1 MRKFLTSLAAISLI
15 GSLFLGAP
23 ASVAAAGTGSAKVYA
38 LDDGDYIHA
47 DNSRE
52 EDGARQTYLSPAG
65 TTMNMQ
71 IELIEDGDDADLVDT
86 ITFSLKN
93 AVFAGTYNDDNG
105 YGAYD
110 DGDYNDDA
118 CYLDWTSGNK
128 TTTPTATIT
137 AYLDCNAGTGADGAP
152 DQRTY
157 LNFDVVIPAGGSAV
171 LTVDSA
177 AADVKVFFFAAEDA
191 DDIYVGSGS
200 LPAASG
206 DGNCTNPDFSTVN
219 AAQGSAEE
227 AIFAALAGVDQDTD
241 TIIVCDGTFEYEADI
256 ENYDGDDL
264 YDGTLTIEN
273 ESGVDASDI
282 VLDGNSNYNLLHVED
297 ASLDVTGVKFL
308 DADVNG
314 SGAAIYL
321 YDGALTVADSIFN
334 SNNADGSGGAIRAHI
349 SDESSITDSSFN
361 NNDAGFRGGA
371 VNVRSATSNTEY
383 LYLDGNVF
391 EGNAADDD
399 GGAVRSGHNIML
411 SVIDSE
417 FTSNYANDGN
427 DDGGAIY
434 ANDDAT
440 IGYSVFTENVAG
452 DDAGAVWFDEAAAIE
467 DSVFTRNEAGDGSGN
482 DGGAVYAETS
492 IWLVDSTFTSNFAGD
507 EAGAMFADGLA
518 YVLDSR
524 FINNRSVEWAG
535 AASFAE
541 TAWVEGTVFRGNKS
555 RLGGA
560 IDSWG
565 ERLYL
570 ARSKFIN
577 NQATQWGGAIARGYD
592 DGGLTLVGDVDRTT
606 IFRANRSSVGLPV
619 ALYRT
624 AGNRLAARQALHV
637 WNAAG
642 AQSHTVR
649 KLHQF
654 NYNIGG

>member
-38 LDDGDYIHA
+38 LEGGDYIHA
-47 DNSRE
+47 DGSRE

-206 DGNCTNPDFSTVN
+206 EGNCTNPDFSTVN

-282 VLDGNSNYNLLHVED
+282 VLDGNSNYNLLHVEN
-297 ASLDVTGVKFL
+297 ASLDVTGLKFL
-308 DADVNG
+308 NADVNDG
-314 SGAAIYL
+314 GAAIYL
-321 YDGALTVADSIFN
+321 NDGALTVEDSIFN
-334 SNNADGSGGAIRAHI
+334 SNNADGSGGAIRALI

-383 LYLDGNVF
+383 LYLDGTVF
-391 EGNAADDD
+391 EGNSAEEE

-411 SVIDSE
+411 DVWNSE
-417 FTSNYANDGN
+417 FTSNYSNDN
-427 DDGGAIY
+427 DGGAIL

-440 IGYSVFTENVAG
+440 IGYSVFTENVAE
-452 DDAGAVWFDEAAAIE
+452 DDGGAIYFDERAWIE

-482 DGGAVYAETS
+482 DGGAVYAEQRTL
-492 IWLVDSTFTSNFAGD
+492 IVDSTFTSNFAGD
-507 EAGAMFADGLA
+507 EAGAVYSDGLTA
-518 YVLDSR
+518 VYDSR

-541 TAWVEGTVFRGNKS
+541 TAWVYDTVFRGNKS
-555 RLGGA
+555 RGGGA

-565 ERLYL
+565 ERLFL
-570 ARSKFIN
+570 VRSKFIN
-577 NQATQWGGAIARGYD
+577 NQATQWGGAIARAYD
-592 DGGLTLVGDVDRTT
+592 EGGLTLVGDVDRTT
-606 IFRANRSSVGLPV
+606 IFRANRSRVGLPV
-619 ALYRT
+619 ALYYT
-624 AGNRLAARQALHV
+624 EGHRLAARQAVHV

-642 AQSHTVR
+642 AQSHIVR
-649 KLHQF
+649 KVHQF
-654 NYNIGG
+654 NYNFGG

>member
-15 GSLFLGAP
+15 GSLFLGSPAP
-23 ASVAAAGTGSAKVYA
+23 VAAAGTGSVEVYA
-38 LDDGDYIHA
+38 LEEGDFIHA
-47 DNSRE
+47 DDSRE
-52 EDGARQTYLSPAG
+52 NDGARQTYLSPAG

-128 TTTPTATIT
+128 TTTPTATIS

-241 TIIVCDGTFEYEADI
+241 TIIVCEGTFEYEADI

-264 YDGTLTIEN
+264 YDGTLTIQN
-273 ESGVDASDI
+273 ESEVDASDI
-282 VLDGNSNYNLLHVED
+282 VLDGNSNYNLLHVEN
-297 ASLDVTGVKFL
+297 ASLVVTGLKFL
-308 DADVNG
+308 DADVNDG
-314 SGAAIYL
+314 GAAIFL
-321 YDGALTVADSIFN
+321 DNGALYVEDSIFN
-334 SNNADGSGGAIRAHI
+334 SNNADGSGGAIKASI
-349 SDESSITDSSFN
+349 SDESGIETSTFV
-361 NNDAGFRGGA
+361 NNDSGFRGGA
-371 VNVRSATSNTEY
+371 VNVNSATSNTEY
-383 LYLDGNVF
+383 FYMEGNVF
-391 EGNAADDD
+391 EGNSADDD
-399 GGAVRSGHNIML
+399 GGALRTGHNVML
-411 SVIDSE
+411 EIDDSE
-417 FTSNYANDGN
+417 FTGNHSSNDY
-427 DDGGAIY
+427 GGAIY
-434 ANDDAT
+434 AKDDAT
-440 IGYSVFTENVAG
+440 IGYSVFTENVAY
-452 DDAGAVWFDEAAAIE
+452 DDGGAVFFDEKAFIGS
-467 DSVFTRNEAGDGSGN
+467 SVFTRNEAGVNSGD
-482 DGGAVYAETS
+482 DGGAIYGEASVQV
-492 IWLVDSTFTSNFAGD
+492 WDSTFTSNFAGD
-507 EAGAMFADGLA
+507 EGGAMFADGLA
-518 YVLDSR
+518 GVWNSR

-541 TAWVEGTVFRGNKS
+541 SAWVWDTVFRGNKS

-560 IDSWG
+560 VDSWG
-565 ERLYL
+565 ERLFL
-570 ARSKFIN
+570 VRSKFIN
-577 NQATQWGGAIARGYD
+577 NQATQWGGAIARAYD
-592 DGGLTLVGDVDRTT
+592 EGGITLVGDVDRTT

-619 ALYRT
+619 ALYYT
-624 AGNRLAARQALHV
+624 EGHRLAARQAVHV

-642 AQSHTVR
+642 AQSHIVR
-649 KLHQF
+649 KVHQF
-654 NYNIGG
+654 NWNFGG